1 MGTLEDAV
9 RKAAGERNL
18 SPEDLAAVELA
29 AAYAA
34 EIGSGDAIEKVGP
47 LLLAALESLLMTPR
61 ARAATAKGGDRDG
74 RGSNPLDELR
84 AKRGARVNN
93 PPAVDSTAAG
103 ADA

>member
-1 MGTLEDAV
+1 MGLEDVV
-9 RKAAGERNL
+9 RKAAAAVEGV
-18 SPEDLAAVELA
+18 DLAAVELA
-29 AAYAA
+29 ATYGKAIDDGA
-34 EIGSGDAIEKVGP
+34 EVDKTGP

-84 AKRGARVNN
+84 KRRGARVNHT
-93 PPAVDSTAAG
+93 PAVDSPAAG

>member
-1 MGTLEDAV
+1 MQDAV
-9 RKAAGERNL
+9 RKAAAAIEGV
-18 SPEDLAAVELA
+18 DLAAVELA
-29 AAYAA
+29 ATYGAA
-34 EIGSGDAIEKVGP
+34 IDGGGDVDKTGP

-84 AKRGARVNN
+84 ARRGARVNN
-93 PPAVDSTAAG
+93 PPAVDPTAAG